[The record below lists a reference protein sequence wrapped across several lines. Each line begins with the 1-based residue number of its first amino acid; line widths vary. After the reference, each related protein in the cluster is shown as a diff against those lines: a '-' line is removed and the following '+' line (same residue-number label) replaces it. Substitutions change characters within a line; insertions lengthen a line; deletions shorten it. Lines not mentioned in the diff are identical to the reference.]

1 MEPRHL
7 VRPDPQEA
15 EAKIGCGQIEEVII
29 QVRVGTLARVIM
41 AIVQAQNELD
51 LSRGMLEWRAWE
63 PLCEA
68 APEGQWK
75 WPI

>member
-1 MEPRHL
+1 MASRHHCTRRGL
-7 VRPDPQEA
+7 TPAQEA

-29 QVRVGTLARVIM
+29 Q
-41 AIVQAQNELD
+41 AQNELD
-51 LSRGMLEWRAWE
+51 LSRGVLEWRAWE